1 MLSKFAAMV
10 VLAIAATGVAW
21 AQVDINRAD
30 QAALESVKG
39 VGPAMSKAM
48 LTERTKGGNFKDWSD
63 LEKRVKGVGPASA
76 KRLSQG
82 GLTVDGKPRPDAKM
96 APVAHQPKG
105 APAK

>member
-1 MLSKFAAMV
+1 MLSKIAAIV
-10 VLAIAATGVAW
+10 LLAIVATGVAW

-30 QAALESVKG
+30 QAALESIKG

-48 LTERTKGGNFKDWSD
+48 VTERTKGGNFKDWSD

-82 GLTVDGKPRPDAKM
+82 GLTVNGKPRPEAKM
-96 APVAHQPKG
+96 EPVVHQPKS

>member
-10 VLAIAATGVAW
+10 VLAIAAMGVAW
-21 AQVDINRAD
+21 AQVDVNRAD
-30 QAALESVKG
+30 QAALESIKG

-48 LTERTKGGNFKDWSD
+48 LSERTKGGNFKDWND

-82 GLTVDGKPRPDAKM
+82 GLTVNGKPRADAKM
-96 APVAHQPKG
+96 EPVAHQPKS

>member
-1 MLSKFAAMV
+1 MLSKFVAMM
-10 VLAIAATGVAW
+10 VLAVAVTGAAW
-21 AQVDINRAD
+21 AQVDVNRAD
-30 QAALESVKG
+30 QATLESIKG

-76 KRLSQG
+76 QRLSQG
-82 GLTVDGKPRPDAKM
+82 GLTVNGKPRPDAKM
-96 APVAHQPKG
+96 EPVAHQLKS